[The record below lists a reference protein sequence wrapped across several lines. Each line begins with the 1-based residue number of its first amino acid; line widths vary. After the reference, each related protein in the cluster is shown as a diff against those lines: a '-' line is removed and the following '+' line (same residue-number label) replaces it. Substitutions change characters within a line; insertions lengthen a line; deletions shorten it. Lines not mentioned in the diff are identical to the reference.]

1 LKKDIH
7 KTQRFLEHH
16 KEKKYALAFAMG
28 TKYPKLQ
35 ETPQYIKM
43 EQNYQ
48 VSLEN
53 AQKFIL
59 LNLQHKAKKQIQK
72 YLTVISKRQELEL
85 ITSQHEILRKFLLSY
100 ESNDF
105 KQCYELMDKHKK
117 LKLVKIAKL
126 LEQHWSRLILKCE
139 QYAINGDIFSI
150 RKDFGTLLL
159 TSTRLDIID
168 LLIRKT
174 FLQKIKKLIQNKEKN
189 SSEMII
195 YSYIDIFTQ
204 DEKITKLMNIFQ
216 KNFNVSLAISHKI
229 KKDEKYP
236 WLNSEI
242 TKNLNS

>member
-1 LKKDIH
+1 
-7 KTQRFLEHH
+7 
-16 KEKKYALAFAMG
+16 M
-28 TKYPKLQ
+28 
-35 ETPQYIKM
+35 
-43 EQNYQ
+43 
-48 VSLEN
+48 
-53 AQKFIL
+53 
-59 LNLQHKAKKQIQK
+59 
-72 YLTVISKRQELEL
+72 
-85 ITSQHEILRKFLLSY
+85 
-100 ESNDF
+100 
-105 KQCYELMDKHKK
+105 
-117 LKLVKIAKL
+117 
-126 LEQHWSRLILKCE
+126 
-139 QYAINGDIFSI
+139 
-150 RKDFGTLLL
+150 L

-168 LLIRKT
+168 LLIRKS